1 MIAVTGATGGM
12 GGRIADRLD
21 ARGVP
26 QRLIVRDA
34 RKAPDIGA
42 DVAVVGG
49 YADREGMRR
58 AFDRVETVMFVP
70 AHEDR
75 DRLALHRTVVEAAV
89 EAGVPRIVY
98 LSFVGAAP
106 DTTFTFGRH
115 HFHTEQLVKAA
126 GVRWA
131 FPRMNL
137 YSDFLPMLAGADGI
151 IRGPAG
157 DGRVAGVARD
167 DLADVCVEMLLD
179 PGRFDG
185 QAIGITGPKAFDLD
199 DLATALTDVSGR
211 EVSYVPETVDE
222 AWASRSGMAADWEV
236 EGWITSYTAIA
247 NGDVAEVTDAV
258 EQITGHRPKTLRQVL
273 DENPETWA
281 HLRG

>member
-12 GGRIADRLD
+12 GGGIASRLAERD
-21 ARGVP
+21 AA

-34 RKAPDIGA
+34 AKAPDLGA
-42 DVAVVGG
+42 DVSVVGG

-58 AFDRVETVMFVP
+58 ALDGIETLMFIP

-75 DRLALHRTVVEAAV
+75 DRPALHRTVVEAAV

-115 HFHTEQLVKAA
+115 HFHTEEMVKES

-137 YSDFLPMLAGADGI
+137 YADFLPMLAGPDGV

-157 DGRVAGVARD
+157 AGKVAAVARD

-179 PGRFDG
+179 AERLDGR
-185 QAIGITGPKAFDLD
+185 AVGITGPAAFGLD
-199 DLATALTDVSGR
+199 ELAAALTEVSGR
-211 EVSYVPETVDE
+211 EVSYCPESVDE
-222 AWASRSGMAADWEV
+222 AWASRSGMAEDWEV

-247 NGDVAEVTDAV
+247 DGDVAEVTDAV
-258 EQITGHRPKTLRQVL
+258 ERIAGHPAQTLREVL
-273 DENPETWA
+273 DEHPETWA